1 MNQAKF
7 EAHCIEQL
15 RLARDVARA
24 RGAVLEGDIGDDSV
38 ESLCWKHDNGNYG
51 VLQIQAAW
59 IGYQWA
65 MVDAVVPERQQ
76 VSEPC
81 DFT

>member
-1 MNQAKF
+1 MNRDKF
-7 EAHCIEQL
+7 EAHCVKHVQATMAAFGQQGEEIT
-15 RLARDVARA
+15 
-24 RGAVLEGDIGDDSV
+24 V
-38 ESLCWKHDNGNYG
+38 ENICWKNEDGSYG
-51 VLQIQAAW
+51 VIVIRDAW